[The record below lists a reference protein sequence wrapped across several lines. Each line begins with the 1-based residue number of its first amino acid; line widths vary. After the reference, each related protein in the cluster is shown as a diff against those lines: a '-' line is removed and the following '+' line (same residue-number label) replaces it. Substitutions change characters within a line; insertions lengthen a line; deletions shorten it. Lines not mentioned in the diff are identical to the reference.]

1 MMNINEINKEI
12 DSLYQSGKI
21 DEAETYMKNQL
32 TKAKEDGNMEVQM
45 VLTYTLADFYRAA
58 GKYDDAV
65 EKYLES
71 ESVMQT
77 LNMSS
82 TRDMAAVLFNL
93 ANIYRITGKLDEAY
107 KYFDKTL
114 HVIEIC
120 GDDNYFLSYY
130 NNLSA
135 LHQSAGKLEESIDC
149 LKKALYITDQKMN
162 DDLRSAMA
170 RTNLAAALLRLKRA
184 DEAREHLAAAIS
196 FYESRPHT
204 DYHYSTALSAMGD
217 VCMVKGDLEKAAEY
231 FERALPEIEQHMG
244 QNQFYSI
251 VSDNLESV
259 YKMMGG
265 RPNK

>member
-1 MMNINEINKEI
+1 MKTISEINKTI
-12 DSLYQSGKI
+12 DELYQSGKI
-21 DEAETYMKNQL
+21 DEAEKYMLTELDQAKSAGNQ
-32 TKAKEDGNMEVQM
+32 EIQM

-58 GKYDDAV
+58 GKYDASE

-71 ESVMQT
+71 EAIMKAC
-77 LNMSS
+77 NMTG

-93 ANIYRITGKLDEAY
+93 ANIYRLTGKLDEAY
-107 KYFDKTL
+107 QYFDKTY

-184 DEAREHLAAAIS
+184 DEAKEHLQAAIS

-217 VCMVKGDLEKAAEY
+217 VCMVKGDLDSAAEY

-265 RPNK
+265 KPGK

>member
-1 MMNINEINKEI
+1 MNTISEINKNI
-12 DSLYQSGKI
+12 DELYQSGKI
-21 DEAETYMKNQL
+21 EEAENYMLEQL
-32 TKAKEDGNMEVQM
+32 DFAKQDNNNEISV

-58 GKYDDAV
+58 GRYDDAIS
-65 EKYLES
+65 KYQES
-71 ESVMQT
+71 EKIMELQ
-77 LNMSS
+77 NMIN

-93 ANIYRITGKLDEAY
+93 ANIYRLTGKLDESY
-107 KYFDKTL
+107 QYFDKTYR
-114 HVIEIC
+114 VIEVC

-149 LKKALYITDQKMN
+149 LKKSLYITDQKMN
-162 DDLRSAMA
+162 DSLRSAMA

-184 DEAREHLAAAIS
+184 DEAREHLQIAIA
-196 FYESRPHT
+196 FYESRSHT

-217 VCMVKGDLEKAAEY
+217 VCMVKGDLAKAAEY

-259 YKMMGG
+259 YKMMGVK
-265 RPNK
+265 PSK